1 MATSAG
7 TRQSLPTFIP
17 NEIEHRKQISAWM
30 REVHQGKL
38 ANTGSVTLTTSAAS
52 TVVLDSRVGNFSYI
66 GLMPTTASA
75 ASAVADGS
83 VYVSSQSKQAFTI
96 THTNNAVADR
106 TFRYAIL
113 G

>member
-38 ANTGSVTLTTSAAS
+38 ANTGSVTLQTSTAA
-52 TVVLDSRVGNFSYI
+52 TVVTDSRAGNFSWI

-83 VYVSSQSKQAFTI
+83 VYISSQGKQTFTI

-106 TFRYAIL
+106 IFRYAIL